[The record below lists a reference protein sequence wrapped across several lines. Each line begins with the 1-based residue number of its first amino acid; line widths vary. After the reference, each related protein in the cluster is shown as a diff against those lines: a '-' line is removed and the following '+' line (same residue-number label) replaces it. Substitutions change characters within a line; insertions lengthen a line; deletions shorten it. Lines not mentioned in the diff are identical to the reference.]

1 MSDSTVGK
9 LIALGI
15 ALVVLVLLGLKMVT
29 TVNADEIVVRQGL
42 IDGQLTVWSDPGP
55 KFQNFGSIVSYK
67 RAFQYSF
74 SSAKDQGKAED
85 QSIKARFNDG
95 GHGAISGTFRVT
107 LPTNPDLMRQLH
119 MKYHSLDAIESQ
131 LLRPALERSVY
142 MAGPLMSSKESA
154 AERRSE
160 LYYLVEDQ
168 LKHGVCKTLS
178 REEKTID
185 ALSGKERT
193 IKVVEVVPDKKTG
206 GCIRQEPSP
215 LDEYGLVADSFN
227 INNITYDKEVEDQIK
242 GQQKITMDVQTAIAE
257 SKKAEQ
263 RALTVAKQGEADAA
277 KAKWEQ
283 EVIRAREVTKA
294 EQEKA
299 VAITQGEKVKAVAQL
314 SMEAAELT
322 KKEQILLGEGEASR
336 KRAVMQANGYLE
348 DKLEA
353 WKAVNL
359 AYAEQLGKQPQV
371 PAIMMGGGA
380 GTDHN
385 MVGMFQLMQ
394 LQTMKQLGVKL
405 DTFGKMP

>member
-1 MSDSTVGK
+1 MDDRFIVKVVGF
-9 LIALGI
+9 LV
-15 ALVVLVLLGLKMVT
+15 ALVVLVLLMLKMVT

-42 IDGQLTVWSDPGP
+42 IDGQLTVWTDPGP
-55 KFQNFGSIVSYK
+55 KFQNFGQIVSYK

-74 SSAKDQGKAED
+74 SSAKDQGKETD

-119 MKYHSLDAIESQ
+119 MKYHSLEAIESQ

-142 MAGPLMSSKESA
+142 MSGPLMSSKESA

-168 LKHGVCKTLS
+168 LKHGVCKTMS
-178 REEKTID
+178 REEKVVD

-193 IKVVEVVPDKKTG
+193 VKLVELVMDKQKG
-206 GCIRQEPSP
+206 GCVRQESSP
-215 LDEYGLVADSFN
+215 LDEYGIVADSFN
-227 INNITYDKEVEDQIK
+227 INNIAYDKEVEDQIK
-242 GQQKITMDVQTAIAE
+242 GQQKLSMDVQTAIAE

-283 EVIRAREVTKA
+283 EVIRAKEVTKA

-299 VAITQGEKVKAVAQL
+299 VAITKGEQVKAVAQL

-336 KRAVMQANGYLE
+336 KRAVMQANGYME
-348 DKLEA
+348 DRLASWEK
-353 WKAVNL
+353 VNL

-371 PAIMMGGGA
+371 PSIVMGGGA

-385 MVGMFQLMQ
+385 MMGMFGLMQ
-394 LQTMKQLGVKL
+394 LQTMRQLGLKM
-405 DTFGKMP
+405 DAFGKMP